1 MVETRSDSRRPSA
14 KPVETTVLA
23 VERAL
28 EMIELLSGAAD
39 GLSLAEISRE
49 LIINKAIASRLL
61 ETLEHAGYVWRDD
74 IAQRYHLTY
83 RISNLG
89 LRQLQQSGLLGQ
101 CTSLL
106 EDLAERTGELV
117 RLSVVERGEKIT
129 WVYAVVGTRRT
140 LRIDPNFNFE
150 VSLHSHATGKAWLM
164 MLTPKRAMELLKR
177 EGIAALTPHTNVD
190 LKSLRKELDAAGR
203 RGFALT
209 YEENEIGVGAVA
221 ALRAQRGHAAA
232 RPITG
237 ARPAERATASGSPH
251 SASQL
256 ASIRW
261 PPSVSTDS
269 GWNCTPST
277 GRSRWRRPITMP
289 ESVHAVTASSGGTVS
304 RSTASEW

>member
-1 MVETRSDSRRPSA
+1 MAETRGGSRRPPE

-28 EMIELLSGAAD
+28 ETIELLSAAAE

-83 RISNLG
+83 RVSNLG

-164 MLTPKRAMELLKR
+164 MLTPQRAMALLKR
-177 EGIAALTPHTNVD
+177 DGMAALTPHTNVD
-190 LKSLRKELDAAGR
+190 VKSLRKELDAASR

-221 ALRAQRGHAAA
+221 APIMAPRLSGDTECVGVVSVAAPTNRMTRATIEACGPLAAEVA
-232 RPITG
+232 SRLALMWPLDER
-237 ARPAERATASGSPH
+237 APMRLQRPA
-251 SASQL
+251 
-256 ASIRW
+256 
-261 PPSVSTDS
+261 
-269 GWNCTPST
+269 
-277 GRSRWRRPITMP
+277 
-289 ESVHAVTASSGGTVS
+289 
-304 RSTASEW
+304 

>member
-1 MVETRSDSRRPSA
+1 MESVSMVETRNDSRRPSA

-221 ALRAQRGHAAA
+221 A
-232 RPITG
+232 PIM
-237 ARPAERATASGSPH
+237 APR
-251 SASQL
+251 L
-256 ASIRW
+256 
-261 PPSVSTDS
+261 
-269 GWNCTPST
+269 
-277 GRSRWRRPITMP
+277 
-289 ESVHAVTASSGGTVS
+289 SGGTECVGVVS
-304 RSTASEW
+304 VAAPTNRMTRAAIEACGPLAAEVASRLALMWPLDERAPVRLQRPA

>member
-1 MVETRSDSRRPSA
+1 MVETRSGSRRPPA
-14 KPVETTVLA
+14 KPGETTVLA

-28 EMIELLSGAAD
+28 ETIELLSGAAD

-74 IAQRYHLTY
+74 AAQRYHLTY
-83 RISNLG
+83 RVSNLG

-164 MLTPKRAMELLKR
+164 MLTPERAMELLKR
-177 EGIAALTPHTNVD
+177 EGMAALTPHTNVD
-190 LKSLRKELDAAGR
+190 VKSLRKELDAASR

-221 ALRAQRGHAAA
+221 A
-232 RPITG
+232 PIM
-237 ARPAERATASGSPH
+237 APR
-251 SASQL
+251 L
-256 ASIRW
+256 
-261 PPSVSTDS
+261 
-269 GWNCTPST
+269 
-277 GRSRWRRPITMP
+277 
-289 ESVHAVTASSGGTVS
+289 SGGTECVGVVS
-304 RSTASEW
+304 VAAPTNRMTRAAIEACGPLAAEVASRLALMWPLDERAPVRLQRPA

>member
-1 MVETRSDSRRPSA
+1 MEIVSMVETRSGSRRPPA

-28 EMIELLSGAAD
+28 ETIELLSGATD

-74 IAQRYHLTY
+74 TAQRYHLTY
-83 RISNLG
+83 RVSNLG

-164 MLTPKRAMELLKR
+164 MLTPARAMELLER
-177 EGIAALTPHTNVD
+177 EGMAALTPHTNVD
-190 LKSLRKELDAAGR
+190 VKLLRKELDAASR

-221 ALRAQRGHAAA
+221 A
-232 RPITG
+232 PIM
-237 ARPAERATASGSPH
+237 APR
-251 SASQL
+251 L
-256 ASIRW
+256 
-261 PPSVSTDS
+261 
-269 GWNCTPST
+269 
-277 GRSRWRRPITMP
+277 
-289 ESVHAVTASSGGTVS
+289 SGGTECVGVVS
-304 RSTASEW
+304 VAAPTNRMTRAAIEACGPLAAEVASRLALMWPLDERAPMRLQRPA

>member
-1 MVETRSDSRRPSA
+1 MEIVSMAETRSGSKRPPA

-28 EMIELLSGAAD
+28 ETIELLSGAAD

-49 LIINKAIASRLL
+49 LIVNKAIASRLL

-74 IAQRYHLTY
+74 AAQRYHLTY

-117 RLSVVERGEKIT
+117 RLSVVERGEKVT

-164 MLTPKRAMELLKR
+164 TLPPGRATELVER
-177 EGIAALTPHTNVD
+177 DGMASLTPHTNVD
-190 LKSLRKELDAAGR
+190 VKALRKELDAANR

-221 ALRAQRGHAAA
+221 APIMAPRLAGGTECVGVVSVAAPTNRMTRTAIEACGPLAAEVASRLALMWPLDERAPVRLQ
-232 RPITG
+232 
-237 ARPAERATASGSPH
+237 RPA
-251 SASQL
+251 
-256 ASIRW
+256 
-261 PPSVSTDS
+261 
-269 GWNCTPST
+269 
-277 GRSRWRRPITMP
+277 
-289 ESVHAVTASSGGTVS
+289 
-304 RSTASEW
+304 